1 MSTPSST
8 LQPGSCESQPPDG
21 EPKPKKKKKKK
32 AKAGEDAAGEKVQD
46 ICVDVAGA
54 LESSAGDGVTSPP
67 EKKSKKK
74 PKEKEAK
81 EAKEPKAP
89 KTPKTPKTPKESKD
103 KKIKVTTP
111 KPKSTK
117 KSR

>member
-1 MSTPSST
+1 MSTPGSS
-8 LQPGSCESQPPDG
+8 LQPGSCETQPPDG

-32 AKAGEDAAGEKVQD
+32 AKAGEEAAGEKVQD
-46 ICVDVAGA
+46 LSVDVAGP

-67 EKKSKKK
+67 EKKRKKK

-81 EAKEPKAP
+81 EVKEPKA
-89 KTPKTPKTPKESKD
+89 PKTPKTPKESKD

-117 KSR
+117 KAR